1 MANRNENNPTQAWA
15 DFAASGRVE
24 DYLRYRAAE
33 NRADAAAGVTGGGLA
48 YTYDN
53 SRAGAARRRN
63 QRKRPPDHGAY

>member
-1 MANRNENNPTQAWA
+1 MANRNENVPSQAWA

-33 NRADAAAGVTGGGLA
+33 NRADAATGVSGGSISYA
-48 YTYDN
+48 N

-63 QRKRPPDHGAY
+63 QRRRPPDYGAY

>member
-1 MANRNENNPTQAWA
+1 MANRNDNNPSQAWA

-33 NRADAAAGVTGGGLA
+33 NRADAPAGVTGGGLTHA
-48 YTYDN
+48 D
-53 SRAGAARRRN
+53 SRVGAARRRN